1 MCTRCLF
8 VFLAGALAMHTI
20 GHIIMAFTNMLPLH
34 VLGIT
39 LTSSLNYLVIGGSAV
54 LTVLCL
60 YLASG
65 YKCECSIKK

>member
-8 VFLAGALAMHTI
+8 VFLAGVLAMHTI
-20 GHIIMAFTNMLPLH
+20 AHIMMAFTNMLPLH

-39 LTSSLNYLVIGGSAV
+39 LTSNLNYLIIVGSAV

-60 YLASG
+60 YLARS